1 MEKNIS
7 KQVNSN
13 TGLAQLDAVRD
24 ASEACDQ
31 AVLLYCAGA
40 NERSNEEMRQIR
52 KSCNILIF
60 SIAYIPFVGGAELA
74 VKEITDRISADLS
87 FDMITLRFNKNWPKF
102 EKIGNINI
110 YRISSP
116 KIFFPF
122 AAFLKATRLHT
133 KRRYRFIWSIMAN
146 RAGYAALFFKLTH
159 PKVKYLLTLQEG
171 DTTDY
176 PKKRAG
182 FLWIFVG
189 FLFRKIFT
197 KADCVQAISK
207 FLADWA
213 RNMGKKDCVE
223 IVPNGI
229 DLNNLKSKIS
239 NLKNR
244 EGKIIITTSRLVH
257 KNGIDILIEAIAEL
271 KKEGLSGDIQCQILG
286 SGPDEEKLKDL
297 TRILK
302 LSDEVVFLGHIDP
315 EVVYTYLANADIF
328 VRPSRSEGLGSSFLE
343 AMGAGLPIIGTS
355 VGGIP
360 DFLKD
365 PSEVGE
371 DKATGLFAKVE
382 DPKDLADKIKTLIN
396 DENFARK
403 IAWNGK
409 NLAITEYSWDSV
421 AGKMRLIFN
430 NLCG

>member
-1 MEKNIS
+1 MKINASNQSS
-7 KQVNSN
+7 K
-13 TGLAQLDAVRD
+13 
-24 ASEACDQ
+24 
-31 AVLLYCAGA
+31 
-40 NERSNEEMRQIR
+40 
-52 KSCNILIF
+52 KILIF

-74 VKEITDRISADLS
+74 VKEITDRVNDLE

-102 EKIGNINI
+102 EKIGNVNV

-122 AAFLKATRLHT
+122 AAFLKASTLHIK
-133 KRRYRFIWSIMAN
+133 KRYSLIWSIMAN

-159 PKVKYLLTLQEG
+159 PKVKFLLTLQEG

-182 FLWIFVG
+182 FIWLFVG

-197 KADCVQAISK
+197 KADCVQAISNY
-207 FLADWA
+207 LANWA
-213 RNMGKKDCVE
+213 KSMGKNNCVE
-223 IVPNGI
+223 IIPNGI

-244 EGKIIITTSRLVH
+244 EGKIIITTSRLVP
-257 KNGIDILIEAIAEL
+257 KNGIDILIEAVSIL
-271 KKEGLSGDIQCQILG
+271 KKEGLSGNIQCQILG
-286 SGPDEEKLKDL
+286 SGPEEEKLKEL
-297 TRILK
+297 ARVLG
-302 LSDEVVFLGHIDP
+302 LSNEVVFLGHIDP
-315 EVVYTYLANADIF
+315 EVVYAYLANADIF

-343 AMGAGLPIIGTS
+343 AMGVGLPVIGTP

-365 PSEVGE
+365 PAEVGA
-371 DKATGLFAKVE
+371 DKATGLFAKVD
-382 DPKDLADKIKTLIN
+382 DPNDLADKIRMLVN
-396 DENFARK
+396 DDNFSQT

-409 NLAITEYSWDSV
+409 KLATEEYSWDNV
-421 AGKMRLIFN
+421 ADKMSLIFSR
-430 NLCG
+430 LC

>member
-1 MEKNIS
+1 MKINASNQSS
-7 KQVNSN
+7 K
-13 TGLAQLDAVRD
+13 
-24 ASEACDQ
+24 
-31 AVLLYCAGA
+31 
-40 NERSNEEMRQIR
+40 
-52 KSCNILIF
+52 KILIF

-74 VKEITDRISADLS
+74 VKEITDRVNDLE

-102 EKIGNINI
+102 EKIGNVNV

-122 AAFLKATRLHT
+122 AAFLKASTLHIK
-133 KRRYRFIWSIMAN
+133 KRYSLIWSIMAN

-159 PKVKYLLTLQEG
+159 PKVKFLLTLQEG

-182 FLWIFVG
+182 FIWLFVG

-197 KADCVQAISK
+197 KADCVQAISNY
-207 FLADWA
+207 LANWA
-213 RNMGKKDCVE
+213 KSMGKNNCVE
-223 IVPNGI
+223 IIPNGI

-244 EGKIIITTSRLVH
+244 EGKIIITTSRLVP
-257 KNGIDILIEAIAEL
+257 KNGIDILIEAVSIL
-271 KKEGLSGDIQCQILG
+271 KKEGLSGNIQCQILG
-286 SGPDEEKLKDL
+286 SGPEEEKLKEL
-297 TRILK
+297 ARVLG
-302 LSDEVVFLGHIDP
+302 LSNEVVFLGHIDP
-315 EVVYTYLANADIF
+315 EVVYAYLFNADIF

-343 AMGAGLPIIGTS
+343 AMGAGLPIIGTP

-371 DKATGLFAKVE
+371 DNATGLFVKAN
-382 DPKDLADKIKTLIN
+382 DPKDLADKIRNLIN
-396 DENFARK
+396 DENLARK

-409 NLAITEYSWDSV
+409 KLATEEYSWDNI
-421 AGKMRLIFN
+421 ADRMCLILKRLREDQ
-430 NLCG
+430 G

>member
-1 MEKNIS
+1 MENKIS
-7 KQVNSN
+7 NQK
-13 TGLAQLDAVRD
+13 
-24 ASEACDQ
+24 
-31 AVLLYCAGA
+31 
-40 NERSNEEMRQIR
+40 
-52 KSCNILIF
+52 NILIF

-74 VKEITDRISADLS
+74 VKEITDRVNDLE
-87 FDMITLRFNKNWPKF
+87 FDMITLRFNKNWPKL
-102 EKIGNINI
+102 EKIGNVNV

-122 AAFLKATRLHT
+122 AAFLKAATLHSQ
-133 KRRYRFIWSIMAN
+133 KRYSLIWSIMAN

-159 PKVKYLLTLQEG
+159 PRVKFLLTLQEG
-171 DTTDY
+171 DATDY

-182 FLWIFVG
+182 FIWLFVG

-197 KADCVQAISK
+197 KADCVQAISNY
-207 FLADWA
+207 LAGWA
-213 RNMGKKDCVE
+213 RKMGKNDCVE

-229 DLNNLKSKIS
+229 DTEKSIKSIKSKVYKVES
-239 NLKNR
+239 KSP
-244 EGKIIITTSRLVH
+244 KIIITTSRLVP
-257 KNGIDILIEAIAEL
+257 KNGIDILIEAISIL

-286 SGPDEEKLKDL
+286 SGPEEEKLKEL
-297 TRILK
+297 ARILG

-343 AMGAGLPIIGTS
+343 AMGAGLPIIGTA

-365 PSEVGE
+365 PSEVGA
-371 DKATGLFAKVE
+371 DKGTGLFAKVD
-382 DPKDLADKIKTLIN
+382 DPNDLADKIRMLVN
-396 DENFARK
+396 DDNLSQT

-409 NLAITEYSWDSV
+409 KLATEEYSWDSI
-421 AGKMRLIFN
+421 ADKMSLIFSR
-430 NLCG
+430 LC

>member
-1 MEKNIS
+1 MENKIS
-7 KQVNSN
+7 NQPK
-13 TGLAQLDAVRD
+13 
-24 ASEACDQ
+24 
-31 AVLLYCAGA
+31 
-40 NERSNEEMRQIR
+40 
-52 KSCNILIF
+52 NILIL

-74 VKEITDRISADLS
+74 VKEITDRIPIVSSEASAGFS

-102 EKIGNINI
+102 ERIGNVNV

-122 AAFLKATRLHT
+122 AAYLKATVLHIK
-133 KRRYRFIWSIMAN
+133 KRYSVVWSIMAN
-146 RAGYAALFFKLTH
+146 RAGYATLFFKLTH

-171 DTTDY
+171 DTFEY

-197 KADCVQAISK
+197 KADCVQAISNY
-207 FLADWA
+207 LADWA
-213 RNMGKKDCVE
+213 RSMGKNDCIE

-229 DLNNLKSKIS
+229 DLNNLKSQIS
-239 NLKNR
+239 NLPPEADPTRAEKNK
-244 EGKIIITTSRLVH
+244 EKKIIITTSRLVS
-257 KNGIDILIEAIAEL
+257 KNGVDILIEAISEL

-297 TRILK
+297 ARILK
-302 LSDEVVFLGHIDP
+302 LSNEVVFLGHIDP
-315 EVVYTYLANADIF
+315 EVIYAYLANADIF

-343 AMGAGLPIIGTS
+343 AMGAGLPVIGTR

-365 PSEVGE
+365 PADVGE
-371 DKATGLFAKVE
+371 DKATGLFAKVN
-382 DPKDLADKIKTLIN
+382 DPKDLADKIRTLIN
-396 DENFARK
+396 DENLAQT
-403 IAWNGK
+403 IALNGK
-409 NLAITEYSWDSV
+409 NLAITEYSWDNV
-421 AGKMRLIFN
+421 AGKMRLIFS
-430 NLCG
+430 NLCNDL

>member
-1 MEKNIS
+1 MKINASNQSS
-7 KQVNSN
+7 K
-13 TGLAQLDAVRD
+13 
-24 ASEACDQ
+24 
-31 AVLLYCAGA
+31 
-40 NERSNEEMRQIR
+40 
-52 KSCNILIF
+52 KILIF

-74 VKEITDRISADLS
+74 VKEITDRVNDLE

-102 EKIGNINI
+102 EKIGNVNV

-122 AAFLKATRLHT
+122 AAFLKASTLHIK
-133 KRRYRFIWSIMAN
+133 KRYSLIWSIMAN

-159 PKVKYLLTLQEG
+159 PKVKFLLTLQEG

-182 FLWIFVG
+182 FIWLFVG

-197 KADCVQAISK
+197 KADCVQAISNY
-207 FLADWA
+207 LANWA
-213 RNMGKKDCVE
+213 KSMGKNNCVE
-223 IVPNGI
+223 IIPNGI

-244 EGKIIITTSRLVH
+244 EGKIIITTSRLVP
-257 KNGIDILIEAIAEL
+257 KNGIDILIEAVSIL
-271 KKEGLSGDIQCQILG
+271 KKEGLSGNIQCQILG
-286 SGPDEEKLKDL
+286 SGPEEEKLKEL
-297 TRILK
+297 ARVLG
-302 LSDEVVFLGHIDP
+302 LSNEVVFLGHIDP
-315 EVVYTYLANADIF
+315 EVVYAYLANADIF

-343 AMGAGLPIIGTS
+343 AMGVGLPVIGTP

-365 PSEVGE
+365 PAEVGA
-371 DKATGLFAKVE
+371 DKATGLFAKVD
-382 DPKDLADKIKTLIN
+382 DPNDLADKIRMLVN
-396 DENFARK
+396 DDNLSQT

-409 NLAITEYSWDSV
+409 KLATEEYSWDSI
-421 AGKMRLIFN
+421 ADKMSLIFSR
-430 NLCG
+430 LC